1 MKSIVLRH
9 LAAAALLASFN
20 LGLSSILAAAEPP
33 KVGGQAPDFTL
44 KTPDDQSVR
53 LSDVTTESNVILVLL
68 RGWPG
73 YQCPACDRQVHDF
86 ISAAPAIEQAQARV
100 VFVYPGPAKDLKAHA
115 KEFAGWKGQE
125 WPKDFLYALDPDYT
139 MVNAY
144 GLRWDAPGETAY
156 PATFVLDRKGV
167 VRFAN
172 ISRTHG
178 GRAKAADILTELKR
192 VTQK

>member
-1 MKSIVLRH
+1 MKSILRH
-9 LAAAALLASFN
+9 LSAVLLFASFP
-20 LGLSSILAAAEPP
+20 LGMTSTLTAAEPP
-33 KVGGQAPDFTL
+33 KVGEKAPDFTL
-44 KTPDDQSVR
+44 KTLDDQSVR
-53 LSDVTTESNVILVLL
+53 LSDVTAKSNVILVLL

-86 ISAAPAIEQAQARV
+86 ISAAPAIEQAKARV

-115 KEFAGWKGQE
+115 KEFAEWKGKE

-144 GLRWDAPGETAY
+144 GLRWDAPSETAY
-156 PATFVLDRKGV
+156 PATFVLDRKGL

-178 GRAKAADILTELKR
+178 GRAKAADILAELKR
-192 VTQK
+192 VTEK